1 MTAAVF
7 PQPSVLLSVE
17 GHAVGTFL
25 DRGIGL
31 MGADLDLSEGTEV
44 FAAAVEFALRNS
56 TLNGTVCITM
66 TIHDSSSF
74 V

>member
-1 MTAAVF
+1 MIRSHLSF
-7 PQPSVLLSVE
+7 LLSVE

-25 DRGIGL
+25 DRRVSL
-31 MGADLDLSEGTEV
+31 MGADLDLSERTEI
-44 FAAAVEFALRNS
+44 FAAAVEFTLGNS